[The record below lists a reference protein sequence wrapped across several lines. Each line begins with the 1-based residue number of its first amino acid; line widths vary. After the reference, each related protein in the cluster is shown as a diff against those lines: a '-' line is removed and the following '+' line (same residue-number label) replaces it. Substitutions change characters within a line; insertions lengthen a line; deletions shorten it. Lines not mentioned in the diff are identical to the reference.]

1 MVGHEPED
9 SNLRAVLATL
19 DPKARDTLRRV
30 LIRDQAERDA
40 ISSQLMRYRDENG
53 QDWADIIDLLSM
65 YPDARRRV
73 VRALGELTAETVPD
87 REARW
92 SVLSLF
98 LSPRKHRSKGI
109 CAGRA
114 RLTRSRVRR

>member
-1 MVGHEPED
+1 VGTKPD
-9 SNLRAVLATL
+9 
-19 DPKARDTLRRV
+19 
-30 LIRDQAERDA
+30 LIDF
-40 ISSQLMRYRDENG
+40 LT
-53 QDWADIIDLLSM
+53 M

-73 VRALGELTAETVPD
+73 VRAPGELTAETETVPD
-87 REARW
+87 TEARW